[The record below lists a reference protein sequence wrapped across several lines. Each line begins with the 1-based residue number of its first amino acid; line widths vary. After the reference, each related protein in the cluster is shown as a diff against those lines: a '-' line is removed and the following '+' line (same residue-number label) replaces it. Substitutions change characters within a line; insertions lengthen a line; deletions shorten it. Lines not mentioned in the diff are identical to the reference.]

1 MKKLMFTVALATC
14 SYLSHAQWK
23 NDEEYVKHNSM
34 FKRKSFNTRAEA
46 LAEASKMWGYIGYNT
61 DLDYMYLD
69 EDVPCFGYFKNKGK
83 VYGMIV
89 TKFEENR
96 YDVMLAEHEDKTT
109 MYFWVGDISYG
120 YYREK
125 E

>member
-1 MKKLMFTVALATC
+1 MRKLFLTATAVAVSFIAT
-14 SYLSHAQWK
+14 AQWK
-23 NDEEYVKHNSM
+23 NDEEYVKHNNL

-46 LAEASKMWGYIGYNT
+46 LSEASKMWGYIGYNT

-96 YDVMLAEHEDKTT
+96 YDVMLAEHEDTTT
-109 MYFWVGDISYG
+109 MYFYVGDISYG

>member
-1 MKKLMFTVALATC
+1 MKKLMITVALATC

-69 EDVPCFGYFKNKGK
+69 EDVPCFGYFKDKGK

-96 YDVMLAEHEDKTT
+96 YDVMLAEHEDMTT

-120 YYREK
+120 YYK
-125 E
+125 EDK